1 MQAHFRIHIFM
12 DCCLTV
18 TIPSAFQTGCH
29 AAVSVCSIVAVAD
42 LFSLLFGFCLLG
54 IIIRLPVFPVVITGI
69 WSYLQPPEQP
79 ADAEFFM
86 VLVDEPASL

>member
-1 MQAHFRIHIFM
+1 M

-54 IIIRLPVFPVVITGI
+54 IIIRLPMFPVVITGI

-86 VLVDEPASL
+86 VLVDEPVSL